1 MKRNPPKMVL
11 VEETLHQKL
20 LILKASKGLKSL
32 SEVIELLIKKQEA

>member
-32 SEVIELLIKKQEA
+32 SEVIEWLLERQKV